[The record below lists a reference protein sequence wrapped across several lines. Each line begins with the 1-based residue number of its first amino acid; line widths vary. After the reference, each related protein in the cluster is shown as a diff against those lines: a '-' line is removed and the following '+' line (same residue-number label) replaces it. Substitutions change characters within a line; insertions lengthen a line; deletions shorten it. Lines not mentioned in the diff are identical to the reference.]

1 MVMSA
6 LHGKGGRKQDNQ
18 QDHDGTLQS
27 VAQLEECLA
36 VLDDCRDVIETYAE
50 LKPFSVFGFKI
61 EASTV
66 FTVFSTGVSFFGVL
80 FSLYS
85 NAKANEGTA

>member
-18 QDHDGTLQS
+18 QDHDCTLQS

-85 NAKANEGTA
+85 NAKANEGAA